1 MWYVSLCVCIYV
13 QQGCLQLTT
22 VLINLPSVML
32 VLRLT
37 PVQLQALLWLVLSC
51 LGFFEWFAA
60 CARSEAGEISSSGS
74 HKAISGICI
83 SFSRYETYNVGDL
96 DSTAWFYKAV
106 IFFFL
111 TRFVMSKRTHFK
123 HSLSVI
129 TCQRILFKTFEKGK
143 YSGRYLFVFYTRLR
157 SYREQGYINKQLIIY
172 YYYLLSMLAAHICGM
187 CHLSVNWYQST
198 SSLKM
203 FVCVMLSC

>member
-1 MWYVSLCVCIYV
+1 MICIFVCMHLCSARLPAVNHSANQSSFCDACVVPDACAVTGPTLALSVMFGAPVLVSL
-13 QQGCLQLTT
+13 
-22 VLINLPSVML
+22 SD
-32 VLRLT
+32 
-37 PVQLQALLWLVLSC
+37 
-51 LGFFEWFAA
+51 
-60 CARSEAGEISSSGS
+60 SEAGEISPSGS

-106 IFFFL
+106 FFFFL

-187 CHLSVNWYQST
+187 CHLSVN
-198 SSLKM
+198 
-203 FVCVMLSC
+203 

>member
-1 MWYVSLCVCIYV
+1 M
-13 QQGCLQLTT
+13 
-22 VLINLPSVML
+22 
-32 VLRLT
+32 
-37 PVQLQALLWLVLSC
+37 
-51 LGFFEWFAA
+51 
-60 CARSEAGEISSSGS
+60 
-74 HKAISGICI
+74 
-83 SFSRYETYNVGDL
+83 GDL

-106 IFFFL
+106 IFFFFL

-172 YYYLLSMLAAHICGM
+172 YYYLLSMLAAHICGI
-187 CHLSVNWYQST
+187 CHLSVN
-198 SSLKM
+198 
-203 FVCVMLSC
+203 

>member
-32 VLRLT
+32 VLCLT

-51 LGFFEWFAA
+51 LGLLCCFFEWFAA
-60 CARSEAGEISSSGS
+60 CARSEVWEISPSGS

-96 DSTAWFYKAV
+96 DSTAWFCKAV

-111 TRFVMSKRTHFK
+111 TRFVMWKRTHFK

-143 YSGRYLFVFYTRLR
+143 NSGRYLFLFYTRLR
-157 SYREQGYINKQLIIY
+157 SYREQGYKQLIIQAFY
-172 YYYLLSMLAAHICGM
+172 
-187 CHLSVNWYQST
+187 
-198 SSLKM
+198 
-203 FVCVMLSC
+203 